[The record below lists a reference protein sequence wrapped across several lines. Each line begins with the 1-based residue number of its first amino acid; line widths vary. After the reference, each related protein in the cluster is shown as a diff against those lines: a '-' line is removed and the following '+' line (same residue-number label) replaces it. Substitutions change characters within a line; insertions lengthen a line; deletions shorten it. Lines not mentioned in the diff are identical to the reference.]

1 MSINDVMKQI
11 WPLLSLVLIAAPLG
25 TSLVVPAVA
34 AAETPVL
41 RGGSGEAVM
50 LLASAKRDRDERR
63 HSGSNR
69 QRGNDDR
76 QNARQRNNDRQDD
89 NRQSRQ
95 RQTNMQ
101 RFDRGNGGQSQNRV
115 DRINRA
121 MSVAGRRG
129 RVLDAGPQ
137 GGSVF
142 WVRVATD
149 HGRVDLLVDADSGR
163 IIGER

>member
-1 MSINDVMKQI
+1 MSTSINGVMKQI
-11 WPLLSLVLIAAPLG
+11 WPLLSLVLIAAP
-25 TSLVVPAVA
+25 VAAPAVA
-34 AAETPVL
+34 AAEVPTL
-41 RGGSGEAVM
+41 RGGLDEAVM
-50 LLASAKRDRDERR
+50 IMAGNKKDRDY
-63 HSGSNR
+63 SGGNR

-76 QNARQRNNDRQDD
+76 RNDRGDDRQDD
-89 NRQSRQ
+89 NRPSRDRPANAQ
-95 RQTNMQ
+95 N
-101 RFDRGNGGQSQNRV
+101 FDRGNARQFQNRD

-121 MSVAGRRG
+121 MAVAGQRG

>member
-1 MSINDVMKQI
+1 
-11 WPLLSLVLIAAPLG
+11 VLIAAPLAA
-25 TSLVVPAVA
+25 PAVA
-34 AAETPVL
+34 AAEAPHL
-41 RGGSGEAVM
+41 RGGLGEAVM
-50 LLASAKRDRDERR
+50 VLAANKDRDDRR
-63 HSGSNR
+63 NSGGNR

-76 QNARQRNNDRQDD
+76 RNDDRQRDDRQNNDRQSRD
-89 NRQSRQ
+89 RQPDA
-95 RQTNMQ
+95 Q
-101 RFDRGNGGQSQNRV
+101 RFDRGNGGQLQNRD

-137 GGSVF
+137 GGSIF

>member
-1 MSINDVMKQI
+1 MSNSINGVMKQI
-11 WPLLSLVLIAAPLG
+11 WPLLSLALIAAPMA
-25 TSLVVPAVA
+25 VPAVA
-34 AAETPVL
+34 AAEAPTL
-41 RGGSGEAVM
+41 RGGLDEAVM
-50 LLASAKRDRDERR
+50 VLASNKKDRDDRR
-63 HSGSNR
+63 NSGSNR

-76 QNARQRNNDRQDD
+76 PDVRQQDDRQND
-89 NRQSRQ
+89 NRQV
-95 RQTNMQ
+95 QTQ
-101 RFDRGNGGQSQNRV
+101 RFDRGNGGQLQNRD

-121 MSVAGRRG
+121 MSVASRRG

>member
-11 WPLLSLVLIAAPLG
+11 WPLLSLVLIAAPLA
-25 TSLVVPAVA
+25 TAWAAPAVA
-34 AAETPVL
+34 AAEAPTL
-41 RGGSGEAVM
+41 RGGLEEAVM
-50 LLASAKRDRDERR
+50 VLAANKKERDDRKN
-63 HSGSNR
+63 SGSNR

-76 QNARQRNNDRQDD
+76 RKDDRRNDD
-89 NRQSRQ
+89 RQSRDRQPAAQ
-95 RQTNMQ
+95 RT
-101 RFDRGNGGQSQNRV
+101 DRGNGGQQLQNRD

-149 HGRVDLLVDADSGR
+149 HGRVDLLVDADTGR

>member
-1 MSINDVMKQI
+1 MKQI
-11 WPLLSLVLIAAPLG
+11 WPLLSLALIAVPMA
-25 TSLVVPAVA
+25 VPAVA
-34 AAETPVL
+34 AAEAPTL
-41 RGGSGEAVM
+41 RGGLDEAVM
-50 LLASAKRDRDERR
+50 VLASNKKDRDDRR
-63 HSGSNR
+63 NSGSNR

-76 QNARQRNNDRQDD
+76 QNARQRDDRQDGRQND
-89 NRQSRQ
+89 NRQNRQ
-95 RQTNMQ
+95 VQTQ
-101 RFDRGNGGQSQNRV
+101 RFDRGNGGQLQNRD

>member
-11 WPLLSLVLIAAPLG
+11 WPLLSLVLIAAPLAA
-25 TSLVVPAVA
+25 PAVA
-34 AAETPVL
+34 AAEAPQL
-41 RGGSGEAVM
+41 RGGLGEAVM
-50 LLASAKRDRDERR
+50 VLAANKKDRDDRR
-63 HSGSNR
+63 NSGSNR

-76 QNARQRNNDRQDD
+76 RNEDRRNDDRQNNDRQSRD
-89 NRQSRQ
+89 RQPDA
-95 RQTNMQ
+95 Q
-101 RFDRGNGGQSQNRV
+101 RFDRGNGGQLQNRD

-137 GGSVF
+137 GGSIF

>member
-1 MSINDVMKQI
+1 M
-11 WPLLSLVLIAAPLG
+11 A
-25 TSLVVPAVA
+25 VPAVA
-34 AAETPVL
+34 AAEAPTL
-41 RGGSGEAVM
+41 RGGLDEAVM
-50 LLASAKRDRDERR
+50 VLASNKKDRDDRR
-63 HSGSNR
+63 NSGSNR

-76 QNARQRNNDRQDD
+76 PDVRQQDDRQND
-89 NRQSRQ
+89 NRQV
-95 RQTNMQ
+95 QTQ
-101 RFDRGNGGQSQNRV
+101 RFDRGNGGQLQNRD

-121 MSVAGRRG
+121 MSVASRRG

>member
-11 WPLLSLVLIAAPLG
+11 WPLLSLVLIAAPLAAPG
-25 TSLVVPAVA
+25 VA
-34 AAETPVL
+34 AAEAPTL
-41 RGGSGEAVM
+41 RGGLGEAVM
-50 LLASAKRDRDERR
+50 VLAANKDRDDRR
-63 HSGSNR
+63 NSGGNR

-76 QNARQRNNDRQDD
+76 RNEDRRNDDRQNNDRQSRD
-89 NRQSRQ
+89 RQPDA
-95 RQTNMQ
+95 Q
-101 RFDRGNGGQSQNRV
+101 RFDRGNGGQLQNRD

-149 HGRVDLLVDADSGR
+149 HGRVDLLVDADTGR

>member
-1 MSINDVMKQI
+1 MKQI
-11 WPLLSLVLIAAPLG
+11 WPLLSLVLIAAPLAAPG
-25 TSLVVPAVA
+25 VA
-34 AAETPVL
+34 AAEAPTL
-41 RGGSGEAVM
+41 RGGLGEAVM
-50 LLASAKRDRDERR
+50 VLAANKDRDDRR
-63 HSGSNR
+63 NSGGNR

-76 QNARQRNNDRQDD
+76 RNEDRQNNDRQSRD
-89 NRQSRQ
+89 RQPDA
-95 RQTNMQ
+95 Q
-101 RFDRGNGGQSQNRV
+101 RFDRGNGGQLQNRD

-149 HGRVDLLVDADSGR
+149 HGRVDLLVDADTGR